1 MCIGRVLPFPIS
13 KSTDT
18 FWQTPTEITF
28 ATNSVIGCD
37 RAVVFCSLS
46 WQDTYW
52 DPYPRHDYVRALIS
66 MALNLITFY
75 VVCDIGV
82 FTYICTSTT
91 THLCTPE
98 FTYVGVTCD
107 TFLASYIIVFKGSC
121 KKVLAYWNYVRQYQI
136 PNLMLF
142 NKLEKGCMNSTIVR
156 IFDTVQRIFE
166 GLLYE
171 TF

>member
-28 ATNSVIGCD
+28 PTNSVIGCD

-46 WQDTYW
+46 WQDTYR

-82 FTYICTSTT
+82 FTYTCTSTT

-107 TFLASYIIVFKGSC
+107 TIFASYIIVFKGLC
-121 KKVLAYWNYVRQYQI
+121 KKYRPI
-136 PNLMLF
+136 EIMLDSILTSLRKSLCSG
-142 NKLEKGCMNSTIVR
+142 NTTI
-156 IFDTVQRIFE
+156 DTVKH
-166 GLLYE
+166 
-171 TF
+171 TFYGSTL

>member
-1 MCIGRVLPFPIS
+1 MVYWPYFFFLSNRCSWFEWRPNHWTNARKVSVCIGRVLPFPIS

-28 ATNSVIGCD
+28 TTNSVIGCD

-52 DPYPRHDYVRALIS
+52 DPYPRHDYVRAFIS

-75 VVCDIGV
+75 VFCDIGV
-82 FTYICTSTT
+82 VKYTCTSTT
-91 THLCTPE
+91 AHLCTPK

-107 TFLASYIIVFKGSC
+107 TFLASYIIVFQVLC
-121 KKVLAYWNYVRQYQI
+121 KKY
-136 PNLMLF
+136 
-142 NKLEKGCMNSTIVR
+142 
-156 IFDTVQRIFE
+156 
-166 GLLYE
+166 
-171 TF
+171 